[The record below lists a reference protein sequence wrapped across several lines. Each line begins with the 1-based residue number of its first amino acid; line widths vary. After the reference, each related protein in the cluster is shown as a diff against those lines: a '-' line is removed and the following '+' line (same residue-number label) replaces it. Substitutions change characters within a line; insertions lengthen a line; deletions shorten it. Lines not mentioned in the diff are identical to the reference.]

1 MEIQVPRKH
10 VIYTA
15 KAALIQP
22 STNAITLD
30 TFSHV
35 NDNVTKWLL
44 ENSPDHEIIEDG
56 DSLPI
61 VRIEDETLAVL
72 FRITFSD

>member
-10 VIYTA
+10 IIYTA
-15 KAALIQP
+15 KPAVVQSFAYG
-22 STNAITLD
+22 ITLD
-30 TFSHV
+30 RFAHV
-35 NDNVTKWLL
+35 NGHVVTWLL
-44 ENSPDHEIIEDG
+44 ENIPDHEIIEDG

-72 FRITFSD
+72 FRIMFSD